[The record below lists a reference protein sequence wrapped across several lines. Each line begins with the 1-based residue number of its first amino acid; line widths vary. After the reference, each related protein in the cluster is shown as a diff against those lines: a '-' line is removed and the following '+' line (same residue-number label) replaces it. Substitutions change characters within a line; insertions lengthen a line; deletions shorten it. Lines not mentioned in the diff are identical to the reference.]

1 MEHRIKSRFNDD
13 ILHEAMRRY
22 GIAPDRIHLL
32 DGFESFMYEFER
44 DGAEYIL
51 RIGHSLRRSI
61 PMIQGEV
68 NWINYL
74 SDGGVPA
81 ARAILSENNRLV
93 ELVDDG
99 QGEHFLATAFVRA
112 RGGHPKRADW
122 TPRFYEVYGA
132 MMGRMHALSKRYE
145 PDPSTWRPQ
154 WDDPIMLEVEQFL
167 PPSEAITVDKYRA
180 LIAHLRAL
188 SKDADSYGL
197 IHQDA
202 HTGNL
207 FVDETGNIT
216 LFDFDDCVY
225 GWFIYD
231 IAMALFYA
239 VPFDPSGASR
249 FTSKFMPSF
258 LQGYRRENRLDPVW
272 LKQLPC
278 FLKMREIDLYAI
290 VYRSFDVNNLDDP
303 WVASYM
309 EGRKQR
315 IENDVP
321 FIDFDFE
328 SLASHLAP
336 G

>member
-13 ILHEAMRRY
+13 ILRQAARRY
-22 GIAPDRIHLL
+22 GIAQDRIHLL

-44 DGAEYIL
+44 DDGEYIL

-61 PMIQGEV
+61 RMIQGEV

-74 SDGGVPA
+74 AAGGVPA
-81 ARAILSENNRLV
+81 ARAILSENHRLV
-93 ELVDDG
+93 ERIDDG
-99 QGEHFLATAFVRA
+99 QGEYFLATAFVKA
-112 RGGHPKRADW
+112 RGGHPKQAEW
-122 TPRFYEVYGA
+122 TPRFYEAYGV

-154 WDDPIMLEVEQFL
+154 WDDPENLVGQFL
-167 PPSEAITVDKYRA
+167 PPSEAIAVEKYRA
-180 LIAHLRAL
+180 LVEYLRAL
-188 SKDADSYGL
+188 PQDVDSYGL

-207 FVDETGNIT
+207 FVDDAGNIT

-231 IAMALFYA
+231 IAMVLFYA
-239 VPFDPSGASR
+239 VPFDPSEAASLAR
-249 FTSKFMPSF
+249 EFMPHF
-258 LQGYRRENRLDPVW
+258 LRSYRRENPLDDAW
-272 LKQLPC
+272 LQELPS
-278 FLKMREIDLYAI
+278 FLKLREVELYAI
-290 VYRSFDVNNLDDP
+290 IHRSFDVNHLDEP
-303 WVASYM
+303 WVARFM
-309 EGRKQR
+309 AGRKQR

-321 FIDFDFE
+321 VIDLDFK
-328 SLASHLAP
+328 SFAAT

>member
-1 MEHRIKSRFNDD
+1 MDQRIKSRFNDD
-13 ILHEAMRRY
+13 ILCQAARRY
-22 GIAPDRIHLL
+22 GIAQDRIHLL

-44 DGAEYIL
+44 GGSEYIL

-74 SDGGVPA
+74 VAGGVPA

-93 ELVDDG
+93 ELIDDG
-99 QGEHFLATAFVRA
+99 QGEYFLTTAFVKA
-112 RGGHPKRADW
+112 RGGHPERAEW
-122 TPRFYEVYGA
+122 TPRFFEAYGA

-145 PDPSTWRPQ
+145 PDPSTWRPH
-154 WDDPIMLEVEQFL
+154 WDDPIMMEVERFL
-167 PPSEAITVDKYRA
+167 PPSEAIAVEKYRA
-180 LIAHLRAL
+180 LIAHLSTL
-188 SKDADSYGL
+188 PQDVDSYGF

-207 FVDETGNIT
+207 FVDEAGNIT

-231 IAMALFYA
+231 IAMVLFYA
-239 VPFDPSGASR
+239 MPFDPSKAPGLAR
-249 FTSKFMPSF
+249 ELMPHFMR
-258 LQGYRRENRLDPVW
+258 GYRRENSLDDVW
-272 LKQLPC
+272 LQELPY
-278 FLKMREIDLYAI
+278 FLKLREIDLYAI
-290 VYRSFDVNNLDDP
+290 IHRSFDVNYLDEP
-303 WVASYM
+303 WVAGFM
-309 EGRKQR
+309 AGRKQR

-321 FIDFDFE
+321 YIDLDFK
-328 SLASHLAP
+328 SFGAI